1 MWEWC
6 RNQQE
11 KEEEEDEEELRGA
24 KTALRCEEYPQFRVE
39 FCPQDDLGNPPCH
52 APPGELTAWD
62 WSRNQQE
69 EEEEEDE
76 EELRGAKTALRCEE
90 YHNFESSFA
99 PKMI

>member
-11 KEEEEDEEELRGA
+11 EEEEEDEEELRGA

-39 FCPQDDLGNPPCH
+39 FCPQDDLGDPPCR
-52 APPGELTAWD
+52 APPW
-62 WSRNQQE
+62 
-69 EEEEEDE
+69 
-76 EELRGAKTALRCEE
+76 GAYCVGGVQKLASEGDLGPRKRLCGVRST
-90 YHNFESSFA
+90 HNFESNPA